1 LKKEK
6 IPAPQSMLLFRSNKN
21 SFSAIARQLGTPF
34 ILKIPDGSFSHDMHK
49 INNEKELNVSL
60 EVLFEKSAILLA
72 QEYIPTDFDWR
83 IGVLEHKPLFACKY
97 FMAKNHWQIYNH
109 EKQGKG
115 KTGGFETVPIY
126 KVPKNVIKTALKVTS
141 YIGDGLYGVD
151 LKMIDDKVV
160 VIEVNDNPSI
170 DHEVEDA
177 ILGDELYYRILNYFS
192 KALENRF

>member
-1 LKKEK
+1 MKT
-6 IPAPQSMLLFRSNKN
+6 R
-21 SFSAIARQLGTPF
+21 
-34 ILKIPDGSFSHDMHK
+34 
-49 INNEKELNVSL
+49 
-60 EVLFEKSAILLA
+60 
-72 QEYIPTDFDWR
+72 
-83 IGVLEHKPLFACKY
+83 
-97 FMAKNHWQIYNH
+97 
-109 EKQGKG
+109 KG